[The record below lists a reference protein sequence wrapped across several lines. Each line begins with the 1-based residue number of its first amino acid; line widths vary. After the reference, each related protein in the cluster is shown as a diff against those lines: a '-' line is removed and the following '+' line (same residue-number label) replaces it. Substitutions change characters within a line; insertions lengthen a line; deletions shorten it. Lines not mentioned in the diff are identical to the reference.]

1 MLPKFGTRH
10 HVAIAKE
17 IKEHMEYYNI
27 KIDLRVVKR
36 LIAMFESDNPNF
48 NRTRFIKA
56 CGLGIDAPEIIK
68 VS

>member
-1 MLPKFGTRH
+1 MILD
-10 HVAIAKE
+10 IA
-17 IKEHMEYYNI
+17 
-27 KIDLRVVKR
+27 D
-36 LIAMFESDNPNF
+36 MFESDNPNF